1 MTLRRR
7 WLCRWLL
14 TCGVV
19 AGAAG
24 PALAQTE
31 DVEPRTVGG
40 AGVTA
45 IGVAGFIDSLASS
58 EDTFPL
64 RVTAQVD
71 VTRFVTRH
79 LAVRGGLIG
88 SESFGG
94 DDADDRP
101 TGPGVPSL
109 QAAVAGLF
117 YFTPD
122 AMLSVYT
129 GAEYRAQLT
138 SRADRDAGTLLGKGG
153 LHGAVSSRVG
163 VYVEAGYGLRLTRG
177 DDDERQTRLAGEVGL
192 RIKF

>member
-7 WLCRWLL
+7 RLCRWLL
-14 TCGVV
+14 TCGVLV
-19 AGAAG
+19 GAAH
-24 PALAQTE
+24 PAIAQTE

-40 AGVTA
+40 PGVTA
-45 IGVAGFIDSLASS
+45 IGVAGFIDTLASS
-58 EDTFPL
+58 EDRFPL

-71 VTRFVTRH
+71 VTRFLTRH
-79 LAVRGGLIG
+79 LAVRGGVIG

-94 DDADDRP
+94 DDPEDRP

-117 YFTPD
+117 YFTPE
-122 AMLSVYT
+122 AMLSFYT
-129 GAEYRAQLT
+129 GGEYRAQLT
-138 SRADRDAGTLLGKGG
+138 SRADRDAGTMLGKAG
-153 LHGAVSSRVG
+153 LHGAASSRVG

-177 DDDERQTRLAGEVGL
+177 DDDERQTRVVGAVGV